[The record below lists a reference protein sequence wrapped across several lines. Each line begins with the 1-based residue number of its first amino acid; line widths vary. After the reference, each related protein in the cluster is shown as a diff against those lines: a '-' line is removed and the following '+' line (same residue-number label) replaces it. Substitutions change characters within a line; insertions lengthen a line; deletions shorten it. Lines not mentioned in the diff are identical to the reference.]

1 MQQGNKAKTR
11 GKLIITFVALAVLA
25 IIVLGC
31 LPVLQIP
38 VEVTETYYET
48 EYQAE
53 PYTEIETYTVP
64 ITDGSGGGSD
74 SKIIFYDYFTELRT
88 SVITDRWAPN
98 SSSTWT

>member
-64 ITDGSGGGSD
+64 ITDGSGGVVTRRLS
-74 SKIIFYDYFTELRT
+74 SMIT
-88 SVITDRWAPN
+88 SLNCAPA
-98 SSSTWT
+98 